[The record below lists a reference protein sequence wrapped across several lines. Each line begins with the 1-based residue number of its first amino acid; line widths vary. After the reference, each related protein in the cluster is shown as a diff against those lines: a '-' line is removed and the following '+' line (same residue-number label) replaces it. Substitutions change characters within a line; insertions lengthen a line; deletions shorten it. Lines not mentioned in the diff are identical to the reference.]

1 MEFLSLDYIKQHSR
15 IEYDCE
21 DALLELY
28 ADAAEEVLS
37 QTLNRGKDA
46 QEMVASLREQYGK
59 IPAPIYHAGL
69 MIVDLSYTYR
79 TPIGPQQMHVIPYT
93 FDMAV
98 KPYMKLT
105 V

>member
-1 MEFLSLDYIKQHSR
+1 MEFLSLEYIKQHSR

-28 ADAAEEVLS
+28 ADAAEEVLA
-37 QTLNRGKDA
+37 QTLNRGNDA
-46 QEMVASLREQYGK
+46 QEMVTSLFEQYGK

-69 MIVDLSYTYR
+69 MLVDLSYQNR
-79 TPIGPQQMHVIPYT
+79 TAIGPQQMHVIPYT
-93 FDMAV
+93 FDMMV

-105 V
+105 T